1 MVLTKLISNITSNIP
16 RSEIL
21 NLYMGTVHEIT
32 IHSISEWLKSKADKQ
47 FIVIEREFV
56 MEAVQ
61 YIEINKYNDTFLNQN
76 IREKWDLDLIKE
88 FVVGC

>member
-1 MVLTKLISNITSNIP
+1 MLKSYSLTIP

-32 IHSISEWLKSKADKQ
+32 IHSISEWIKSKTDKQ
-47 FIVIEREFV
+47 FIVIEREIIK
-56 MEAVQ
+56 EAIQ
-61 YIEINKYNDTFLNQN
+61 YIDINKYNDTFLNQN
-76 IREKWDLDLIKE
+76 IREKWNLDFIKE

>member
-1 MVLTKLISNITSNIP
+1 MIKSYSLTIP

-32 IHSISEWLKSKADKQ
+32 IHSISEWLKSKTDKQ

-61 YIEINKYNDTFLNQN
+61 YIEINKYNNTFLNQN
-76 IREKWDLDLIKE
+76 IREKWDLDFIKE
-88 FVVGC
+88 FMVGC

>member
-1 MVLTKLISNITSNIP
+1 MKNYSLTIP

-32 IHSISEWLKSKADKQ
+32 IHSISEWIKSKTDKQ
-47 FIVIEREFV
+47 FIVVERKFV
-56 MEAVQ
+56 MDAIQ
-61 YIEINKYNDTFLNQN
+61 YIEINKYSDGFLGRD
-76 IREKWDLDLIKE
+76 IREKWDLDSIKE

>member
-1 MVLTKLISNITSNIP
+1 MKNYSVAIP

-21 NLYMGTVHEIT
+21 NLYGGTINEIT
-32 IHSISEWLKSKADKQ
+32 IHSISEWLKSKTDKQ

-56 MEAVQ
+56 MDAIQ

-76 IREKWDLDLIKE
+76 IREKWDLDFIKE
-88 FVVGC
+88 FVVG

>member
-1 MVLTKLISNITSNIP
+1 MIKSYSLTIT

-32 IHSISEWLKSKADKQ
+32 IYSISEWLKSKTDKQ

-56 MEAVQ
+56 MEAIQ
-61 YIEINKYNDTFLNQN
+61 YIESS
-76 IREKWDLDLIKE
+76 REPLYRDSLSHHRTSDVAYGGFAVMFTKS
-88 FVVGC
+88 

>member
-1 MVLTKLISNITSNIP
+1 MIKNYSLAIP

-21 NLYMGTVHEIT
+21 NLYSGTVHEIT
-32 IHSISEWLKSKADKQ
+32 IHSISEWLKSKTDRQ
-47 FIVIEREFV
+47 FIVIERKFV

-61 YIEINKYNDTFLNQN
+61 YIEINKYNDNFLNQN
-76 IREKWDLDLIKE
+76 IREKWNLDLIKE

>member
-1 MVLTKLISNITSNIP
+1 MIKSYSLTIP

-21 NLYMGTVHEIT
+21 NLYSGTINEIT
-32 IHSISEWLKSKADKQ
+32 IHSISEWLKSKTDKQ

-56 MEAVQ
+56 MDAVQ
-61 YIEINKYNDTFLNQN
+61 YIEINKYNDSFLNQS

>member
-1 MVLTKLISNITSNIP
+1 MIKNYSLTIP
-16 RSEIL
+16 RSELL
-21 NLYMGTVHEIT
+21 NLYMGTVYEIT
-32 IHSISEWLKSKADKQ
+32 IHSISEWLKSKTDKQ

-76 IREKWDLDLIKE
+76 IREKWNLDFIKE

>member
-1 MVLTKLISNITSNIP
+1 MKNYSLTIP

-32 IHSISEWLKSKADKQ
+32 IHSISEWLKSKTDKQ
-47 FIVIEREFV
+47 FIVIERKLI
-56 MEAVQ
+56 MDAIQ
-61 YIEINKYNDTFLNQN
+61 YIEINKYSDGFLGRD

>member
-1 MVLTKLISNITSNIP
+1 MKNYSLTIQ

-32 IHSISEWLKSKADKQ
+32 IHSISEWLKSKTDKQ

-56 MEAVQ
+56 MEAIQ
-61 YIEINKYNDTFLNQN
+61 YIEINKYNDAFLNQN
-76 IREKWDLDLIKE
+76 IREKWDLDFIKE

>member
-1 MVLTKLISNITSNIP
+1 MKNYSLTVP

-21 NLYMGTVHEIT
+21 NLYSGTINEIT
-32 IHSISEWLKSKADKQ
+32 IYSISEWLKSKTDYQ

>member
-1 MVLTKLISNITSNIP
+1 MKNYSLTIQ

-21 NLYMGTVHEIT
+21 NLYSGTIGEIS
-32 IHSISEWLKSKADKQ
+32 IHSISEWLKSKTDRK

-61 YIEINKYNDTFLNQN
+61 YIEINKYNDSFLNQN
-76 IREKWDLDLIKE
+76 IREKWDLDFIKE

>member
-1 MVLTKLISNITSNIP
+1 MMKNYSLTIS

-21 NLYMGTVHEIT
+21 NLYNGTTGEIS
-32 IHSISEWLKSKADKQ
+32 IHSISEWLKSKTDKQ
-47 FIVIEREFV
+47 FIVIERKFIID
-56 MEAVQ
+56 AIQ
-61 YIEINKYNDTFLNQN
+61 YIEINKYSDGFLGRD

>member
-1 MVLTKLISNITSNIP
+1 MSFFMDV
-16 RSEIL
+16 
-21 NLYMGTVHEIT
+21 
-32 IHSISEWLKSKADKQ
+32 
-47 FIVIEREFV
+47 
-56 MEAVQ
+56 VQ

>member
-1 MVLTKLISNITSNIP
+1 MIKSYSLTIP

-21 NLYMGTVHEIT
+21 NLYMGTLHEIT
-32 IHSISEWLKSKADKQ
+32 IHSISEWLKSKTDKQ

-56 MEAVQ
+56 MEAIQ

-76 IREKWDLDLIKE
+76 IREKWDLDLIKK

>member
-1 MVLTKLISNITSNIP
+1 MIKSYSLTIP

-32 IHSISEWLKSKADKQ
+32 IHSISEWLKSKTDKQ
-47 FIVIEREFV
+47 FIVIERKFV

-76 IREKWDLDLIKE
+76 IKEKWDLDFIKE
-88 FVVGC
+88 FVIGR

>member
-1 MVLTKLISNITSNIP
+1 MIKSYSLTIP

-21 NLYMGTVHEIT
+21 NLYSSTINEIT
-32 IHSISEWLKSKADKQ
+32 IHSISEWLKSKTDKQ
-47 FIVIEREFV
+47 FIVIECQFV
-56 MEAVQ
+56 IDTLQ

-76 IREKWDLDLIKE
+76 IREKWDLDFIKE

>member
-1 MVLTKLISNITSNIP
+1 MKTHFIP
-16 RSEIL
+16 RAEIL
-21 NLYMGTVHEIT
+21 NLYTGLLKDISVH
-32 IHSISEWLKSKADKQ
+32 SLSEWLKSKTDKQ

-56 MEAVQ
+56 MDAVQ

>member
-1 MVLTKLISNITSNIP
+1 MIKSYSLTIP

-32 IHSISEWLKSKADKQ
+32 IHSISEWLKSKTDKK
-47 FIVIEREFV
+47 FIVIERQFV
-56 MEAVQ
+56 MENVQ
-61 YIEINKYNDTFLNQN
+61 YIEINKYNDSFLNKN
-76 IREKWDLDLIKE
+76 IREKWNLDLIKE

>member
-1 MVLTKLISNITSNIP
+1 MIKSYSLIIP

-32 IHSISEWLKSKADKQ
+32 IHSISEWVKSKTDKQ

-56 MEAVQ
+56 MEVVQ
-61 YIEINKYNDTFLNQN
+61 YIEINKYNDTLLNQN
-76 IREKWDLDLIKE
+76 IREKWDFDLIKK

>member
-1 MVLTKLISNITSNIP
+1 MIKSYSLTIP

-21 NLYMGTVHEIT
+21 NLYSGTINEIT
-32 IHSISEWLKSKADKQ
+32 IHSISEWFKSKTEKQ
-47 FIVIEREFV
+47 FIVIECQFF
-56 MEAVQ
+56 MDAVQ
-61 YIEINKYNDTFLNQN
+61 YIEINKYNEAFLNQN

>member
-1 MVLTKLISNITSNIP
+1 MIKSYSLTIP

-21 NLYMGTVHEIT
+21 NLYMGTLHEIT
-32 IHSISEWLKSKADKQ
+32 IHSISEWLKSKTDKQ

-76 IREKWDLDLIKE
+76 IREKWNLYFIKE

>member
-1 MVLTKLISNITSNIP
+1 MIKSYSLTIP

-32 IHSISEWLKSKADKQ
+32 IHSISEWLKSKTDKQ

-76 IREKWDLDLIKE
+76 IREKWDLDFIKE
-88 FVVGC
+88 FVVRC